1 MEITFEEMIRNDEK
15 VQINFKED
23 SNVFSY
29 YFVTSLLILNLDL
42 FMKFCDDNPNTLHF
56 NSKNLQQYVKLI
68 KNIKDSTVNGK
79 HKNVIELIKGNKR
92 TKSTKMA
99 VFDIM
104 EIF

>member
-1 MEITFEEMIRNDEK
+1 MGITFEEMIRNDEIVK
-15 VQINFKED
+15 MKFKED

-42 FMKFCDDNPNTLHF
+42 FMKFCNENQNTLHF

-79 HKNVIELIKGNKR
+79 HKNVIELIKDNKR